1 MPTTEK
7 PTIGFGTLLGYREV
21 GAVPG
26 LLIPLANLLKVAPS
40 KMKVADIDTTN
51 ADSPAELDGT
61 VWEESMPSA
70 KKSPGEVSA
79 TLQYKKTMHVTVLG
93 LFGVMKNWVVT
104 YKDTSTRAC
113 DGYINEVGETV
124 SEGGVNDT
132 EVKIK
137 WSGKPVFTPA
147 TPAV

>member
-1 MPTTEK
+1 MAGETEK

-26 LLIPLANLLKVAPS
+26 TLIPLACLTKVVPTKLKVG
-40 KMKVADIDTTN
+40 DIDVTN
-51 ADSPAELDGT
+51 ADSPADADGT
-61 VWEESMPSA
+61 VWEESIPSA

-79 TLQYKKTMHVTVLG
+79 TLQYKKTMHVTVLALLG
-93 LFGVMKNWVVT
+93 IMKNWVVT
-104 YKDTSTRAC
+104 YKDSSTRAC

-124 SEGGVNDT
+124 SEGGINDT

-147 TPAV
+147 VTV